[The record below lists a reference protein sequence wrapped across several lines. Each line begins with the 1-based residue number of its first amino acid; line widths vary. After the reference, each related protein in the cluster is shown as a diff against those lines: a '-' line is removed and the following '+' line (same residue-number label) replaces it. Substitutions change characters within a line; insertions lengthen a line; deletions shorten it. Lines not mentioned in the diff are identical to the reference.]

1 MGWFEIGGVVRSPV
15 LAGFSGLVHGFT
27 TRSFGDFKAH
37 DAPEALV
44 RGEKMNRL
52 RLLSQVHGVRLASPL
67 DGEERPSADGWSGV
81 PPAGILLGVKTADC
95 LSVLLYDPESGVT
108 AAVHAGWRSAVAG
121 ICALA
126 VGEMTKTGA
135 KASTIVAALGPSIG
149 PCCFEV
155 GPEVAL
161 AGAKRPGCF
170 RAGEAGRFFFD
181 LPRYCSEELSETG
194 LAAEKISILGLCT
207 RCEEKLFFS
216 HRRGDAGRMCSFIG
230 RTA

>member
-1 MGWFEIGGVVRSPV
+1 MAPV

-27 TRSFGDFKAH
+27 TRSFGDFKAPGI
-37 DAPEALV
+37 PETLA

-52 RLLSQVHGVRLASPL
+52 RLLRQVHGVRLVSPF
-67 DGEERPSADGWSGV
+67 DEEKKPSADGWTGV

-95 LSVLLYDPESGVT
+95 LSVLLYDETSGIT

-121 ICALA
+121 ICAIA
-126 VGEMTKTGA
+126 VREMERESA
-135 KASTIVAALGPSIG
+135 RPSSIVAALGPSIG

-161 AGAKRPGCF
+161 AGAKRPECF
-170 RAGEAGRFFFD
+170 RAGEAGKFFFD
-181 LPRYCSEELSETG
+181 LPGYCAGELSEAG
-194 LAAEKISILGLCT
+194 LSPGNISTLGLCT

-216 HRRGDAGRMCSFIG
+216 HRRGDAGRMCSYIG
-230 RTA
+230 RLR